1 MAPGAAIDA
10 YAEAQLLTGQAASP
24 SVEELTRRA
33 LKIKQERSRLFVF
46 WECGEAECHAVG
58 PHTRCSCG
66 HSYSSHAWFET
77 STKKVRCR
85 VDGCRCSCFGY
96 VPGQGSS
103 KIRCGCKHSHE
114 DHRRADGT
122 LGPCTKCTDCKGFHS
137 DWRCG
142 TCGQTYDE
150 HRVTFMTAAE
160 RAAAGRSV
168 EENLGGWSQEKPH
181 LDAVCGGVTRMTSL
195 LSGGERVGIP
205 LLQHTDGAAGSSSSS
220 AAAAVCQPCA
230 PSSTAE
236 MFSNYDRRADSHVAR
251 LRQLRDANAPAD
263 RGQGRRLG
271 GGELATAVVQA
282 PAPAPAPAPR
292 PPRPA
297 SAGRGGAGRGG
308 RGALARGR
316 GAGAGGLAAARGAG
330 TTAGALVPSGRA
342 LSAQERREAAA
353 AAAEARLNTITEAP
367 APPPQQPP
375 PVVPAAP
382 AAAVAP
388 RPPAQ
393 PRAARPSGGPS
404 ATGTATQQHNKPN
417 PRAAR
422 PAGAAKAA
430 TLAVKRERA
439 AAAAEARMGGAHEQE
454 VA

>member
-1 MAPGAAIDA
+1 MAAAQHIDA
-10 YAEAQLLTGQAASP
+10 YAEAQLLTGTAQSP

-33 LKIKQERSRLFVF
+33 LKIKEERSRLFVF
-46 WECGEAECHAVG
+46 WECGESECHAVG
-58 PHTRCSCG
+58 PHTRCACG
-66 HSYSSHAWFET
+66 HSYSSHAWYET
-77 STKKVRCR
+77 TTKKVRCR
-85 VDGCRCSCFGY
+85 VDGCKCSCFSY

-103 KIRCGCKHSHE
+103 KIRCACKHSLE
-114 DHRRADGT
+114 DHRKADGT
-122 LGPCTKCTDCKGFHS
+122 LGPCSKCTDCKGFHS

-142 TCGQTYDE
+142 TCGQTYDD

-181 LDAVCGGVTRMTSL
+181 LDAVCGGITRMTSL
-195 LSGGERVGIP
+195 LSGAERAGIP
-205 LLQHTDGAAGSSSSS
+205 LLQHTDGAGAASS
-220 AAAAVCQPCA
+220 AVVCQPCA
-230 PSSTAE
+230 ASSTAA

-251 LRQLRDANAPAD
+251 LRQLRDNAPAD
-263 RGQGRRLG
+263 RGLGRRLG
-271 GGELATAVVQA
+271 GGELAATI
-282 PAPAPAPAPR
+282 APAPAPR

-297 SAGRGGAGRGG
+297 SAGHGGAGRGG
-308 RGALARGR
+308 GAAAARGR
-316 GAGAGGLAAARGAG
+316 GGVARGRG
-330 TTAGALVPSGRA
+330 GGGGGGGAVVSSGRA
-342 LSAQERREAAA
+342 PSAQERRELAA
-353 AAAEARLNTITEAP
+353 AAAEARLNTISEAAA
-367 APPPQQPP
+367 APPRPP
-375 PVVPAAP
+375 PGVQPAAP
-382 AAAVAP
+382 AAMAP

-404 ATGTATQQHNKPN
+404 ATGLSQPHKPN

-439 AAAAEARMGGAHEQE
+439 AAAAEARMGSAHEQE

>member
-205 LLQHTDGAAGSSSSS
+205 LLQHTDGAAGSSSSAS
-220 AAAAVCQPCA
+220 SAAVCQPCA

-282 PAPAPAPAPR
+282 PTPAPR